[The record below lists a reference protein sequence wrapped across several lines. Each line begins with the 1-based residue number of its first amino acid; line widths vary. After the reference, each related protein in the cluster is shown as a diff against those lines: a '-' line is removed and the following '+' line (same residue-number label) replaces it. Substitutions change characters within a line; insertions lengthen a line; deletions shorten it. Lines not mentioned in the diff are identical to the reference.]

1 LLNVQWPVAHHCV
14 HHLECRHSKILEHIG
29 VDTQAPR
36 ITPQRGPPLWDGCG
50 PQEMIEGV
58 EAKPDWDLANQS
70 PPDYTDDQRTDW

>member
-1 LLNVQWPVAHHCV
+1 MCGDQLRIIALITFSADIQ
-14 HHLECRHSKILEHIG
+14 KILEHIG

-36 ITPQRGPPLWDGCG
+36 ITPPRGPPLWDSCG
-50 PQEMIEGV
+50 PQEMVEGV